1 MSTPDRSSQK
11 PGAPADPVVA
21 PGVLRTDID
30 PNAHA
35 VMIDFDPRVISDD
48 GVRKVAERLA
58 PLGHQQY
65 CKTLLHLAGRASGA
79 AEDRIERKAQEI
91 PGIRRAR
98 ATFLGGVM
106 TVTFDDARLTEAQV
120 IDRVRST
127 GAPVTSLPD
136 SGAATPQDG
145 LRYWFT
151 GERLEAV
158 FTVLTLVFMVAGWAT
173 SKIGGFWSV
182 GFYAAAYL
190 TGGYFGVRAGLQS
203 LRQWTIDVDLL
214 MVLAAIGA
222 AIVNAPFEGA
232 MLLFLF
238 SLSNVLQAYAI
249 DRTRKAI
256 QSLMK
261 LRPEKALVRRGEGTM
276 TLPVGELVVGDVLVV
291 RPGESIALD
300 SVIIEGSSAVD
311 QASLT
316 GESIPVSRT
325 VGDPVFAGTINQTG
339 GLEVRVTRLAKDST
353 IEKLVRMVEEAQTEK
368 ADTQRFL
375 DRAEQFYAVG
385 VLLFTLGLILVP
397 ILFLDETF
405 RIAFY
410 RAMTVMVVASP
421 CALII
426 STPAS
431 ILSAIGGAARRGVL
445 FKGGVHLERAATIKV
460 VAFDKTGTL
469 TEGKPR
475 VTDVIVGER
484 VVAFVGQVRSPG
496 GVGNAPDGK
505 IVGHVPSRGAGGNV
519 PDGRAVGHVPSR
531 GVGGDTP
538 YGGIRP
544 TGVDGEALSLLG
556 LVGAVELKSEHPLA
570 QAIVSECRTR
580 GVAVVDCA
588 GFQSVSGKGASAL
601 VDGRRIAVGNA
612 RYFTALK
619 LSLPEAFARQV
630 ATLQDEGKT
639 VVIVGELDEAHDS
652 ARFLGAVAIADV
664 LRADAPE
671 VIRQLKADGITR
683 VVMLTGDNTRVAQAI
698 GRLAGVDEVHAD
710 LLPEDKVR
718 VIKELRN
725 IGPVAMVGD
734 GVNDAPAL
742 ATATVGVAM
751 GAAGT
756 DVAMETADV
765 VLMSDN
771 LKNIVFALSLSR
783 RARTIIYQN
792 LAFSLLVIGVL
803 IVSALGFRLPLPVG
817 VIAHEGST
825 VLVCLNGLRMLVY
838 KGR

>member
-1 MSTPDRSSQK
+1 MNERDPSEDSS
-11 PGAPADPVVA
+11 PASKASPPL
-21 PGVLRTDID
+21 PGVVRTDID
-30 PNAHA
+30 PANHA
-35 VMIDFDPRVISDD
+35 VTIDFDPRVISDE
-48 GVRKVAERLA
+48 GVRRVAEQLA

-65 CKTLLHLAGRASGA
+65 CKTLLQLAGRASGA
-79 AEDRIERKAQEI
+79 AEQKLERKAQQI
-91 PGIRRAR
+91 AGIRRAR

-106 TVTFDDARLTEAQV
+106 TVTFDDAQLSEAQV
-120 IDRVRST
+120 IEKVRQT
-127 GAPVTSLPD
+127 GAAVGPY
-136 SGAATPQDG
+136 AAEAEHPPKTA
-145 LRYWFT
+145 RERFVFWTT

-158 FTVLTLVFMVAGWAT
+158 FMVLTLVFMVAGWAT
-173 SKIGGFWSV
+173 SKVGGPWSV
-182 GFYAAAYL
+182 GCYVGAYL

-203 LRQWTIDVDLL
+203 LGQWTIDVDLL
-214 MVLAAIGA
+214 MVLAALGA
-222 AIVNAPFEGA
+222 AVVNAPFEGA

-256 QSLMK
+256 KSLMK
-261 LRPEKALVRRGEGTM
+261 LRPEKALARRDGGTVL
-276 TLPVGELVVGDVLVV
+276 LPVAELVVGDVLVV

-316 GESIPVSRT
+316 GESIPVSKQ

-339 GLEVRVTRLAKDST
+339 GLEVRVTKLAKDST

-385 VLLFTLGLILVP
+385 VILFTVGLILVP
-397 ILFLDETF
+397 ILFFGEAFQT
-405 RIAFY
+405 AFY

-445 FKGGVHLERAATIKV
+445 FKGGVHLERAATVKV

-475 VTDVIVGER
+475 VTDMIVGNR
-484 VVAFVGQVRSPG
+484 VVSFRT
-496 GVGNAPDGK
+496 APD
-505 IVGHVPSRGAGGNV
+505 A
-519 PDGRAVGHVPSR
+519 A
-531 GVGGDTP
+531 
-538 YGGIRP
+538 
-544 TGVDGEALSLLG
+544 ALELLG
-556 LVGAVELKSEHPLA
+556 LVGSVEVKSEHPLA
-570 QAIVSECRTR
+570 QAIVTECRTR
-580 GVAVVDCA
+580 QAALPDCA
-588 GFQSVSGKGASAL
+588 GFQSVSGKGASGL
-601 VDGRRIAVGNA
+601 VNGRRIAAGNA
-612 RYFTALK
+612 RYFAALN
-619 LSLPEAFARQV
+619 LALPDDFARQV

-664 LRADAPE
+664 LRADAPD
-671 VIRQLKADGITR
+671 VIRQLKADGIVR

-698 GRLAGVDEVHAD
+698 ARQAGVDEVHGD

-718 VIKELRN
+718 VIKELKSL
-725 IGPVAMVGD
+725 GPVAMVGD

-771 LKNIVFALSLSR
+771 LQNIVFALALSR
-783 RARTIIYQN
+783 RARRIIYQN
-792 LAFSLLVIGVL
+792 LAFSLAVIVVL
-803 IVSALGFRLPLPVG
+803 IVSALGFKLLLPVG
-817 VIAHEGST
+817 VVAHEGST
-825 VLVCLNGLRMLVY
+825 VLVCLNGLRMLAFKPKVVHSAL
-838 KGR
+838 

>member
-1 MSTPDRSSQK
+1 M
-11 PGAPADPVVA
+11 
-21 PGVLRTDID
+21 PGVVRTDID
-30 PNAHA
+30 PANHA
-35 VMIDFDPRVISDD
+35 VTIDFDPRVISDE
-48 GVRKVAERLA
+48 GVRRVAEQLA

-65 CKTLLHLAGRASGA
+65 CKTLLQLAGRASGA
-79 AEDRIERKAQEI
+79 AEQKLERKAQQI
-91 PGIRRAR
+91 AGIRRAR

-106 TVTFDDARLTEAQV
+106 TVTFDDAQLSEAQV
-120 IDRVRST
+120 IEKVRQT
-127 GAPVTSLPD
+127 GAAVGPY
-136 SGAATPQDG
+136 AAEAEHPPKTA
-145 LRYWFT
+145 REWFAFWTT

-158 FTVLTLVFMVAGWAT
+158 FMVLTLVFMVAGWAT
-173 SKIGGFWSV
+173 SKVGGPWSV
-182 GFYAAAYL
+182 GYYVGAYL

-214 MVLAAIGA
+214 MVLAALGA
-222 AIVNAPFEGA
+222 AVVNAPFEGA

-256 QSLMK
+256 KSLMK
-261 LRPEKALVRRGEGTM
+261 LRPEKALARRDGT
-276 TLPVGELVVGDVLVV
+276 TVLLPVAELVVGDVLVV

-316 GESIPVSRT
+316 GESIPVSKQ

-339 GLEVRVTRLAKDST
+339 GLEVRVTKLAKDST

-385 VLLFTLGLILVP
+385 VILFTVGLILVP
-397 ILFLDETF
+397 ILFFGEAFQT
-405 RIAFY
+405 AFY

-445 FKGGVHLERAATIKV
+445 FKGGVHLERAATVKV

-475 VTDVIVGER
+475 VTDMIVGNR
-484 VVAFVGQVRSPG
+484 VVSFRT
-496 GVGNAPDGK
+496 APD
-505 IVGHVPSRGAGGNV
+505 A
-519 PDGRAVGHVPSR
+519 A
-531 GVGGDTP
+531 
-538 YGGIRP
+538 
-544 TGVDGEALSLLG
+544 ALELLG
-556 LVGAVELKSEHPLA
+556 LVGSVEVKSEHPLA
-570 QAIVSECRTR
+570 QAIVTECRTR
-580 GVAVVDCA
+580 QVALPDCA
-588 GFQSVSGKGASAL
+588 GFQSVSGKGASGL
-601 VDGRRIAVGNA
+601 VNGRRIAAGNA
-612 RYFTALK
+612 RYFAALN
-619 LSLPEAFARQV
+619 LALPDDFARQV

-664 LRADAPE
+664 LRADAPD
-671 VIRQLKADGITR
+671 VIRQLKADGIVR

-698 GRLAGVDEVHAD
+698 ARQAGVDEVHAD

-718 VIKELRN
+718 VI
-725 IGPVAMVGD
+725 
-734 GVNDAPAL
+734 
-742 ATATVGVAM
+742 
-751 GAAGT
+751 
-756 DVAMETADV
+756 
-765 VLMSDN
+765 
-771 LKNIVFALSLSR
+771 
-783 RARTIIYQN
+783 
-792 LAFSLLVIGVL
+792 
-803 IVSALGFRLPLPVG
+803 
-817 VIAHEGST
+817 
-825 VLVCLNGLRMLVY
+825 
-838 KGR
+838 

>member
-1 MSTPDRSSQK
+1 MSAPDRSSLK
-11 PGAPADPVVA
+11 PGLPADPGVA
-21 PGVLRTDID
+21 PGVLRADID
-30 PNAHA
+30 PKAHA

-48 GVRKVAERLA
+48 GVRQVAERLA

-79 AEDRIERKAQEI
+79 AEDRIERKAQAI

-106 TVTFDDARLTEAQV
+106 TVTFDDAHLTEAQV

-127 GAPVTSLPD
+127 GASVTALPD
-136 SGAATPQDG
+136 SGGATPQDG

-173 SKIGGFWSV
+173 SRIGGLWSV
-182 GFYAAAYL
+182 AFYAAAYL

-222 AIVNAPFEGA
+222 AVVNAPFEGA

-261 LRPEKALVRRGEGTM
+261 LRPEKALVRRGETTL

-316 GESIPVSRT
+316 GESMPVSRT

-397 ILFLDETF
+397 ILFRDESF
-405 RIAFY
+405 RTAFY

-484 VVAFVGQVRSPG
+484 VVPFVGHGRSVSG
-496 GVGNAPDGK
+496 DGRT
-505 IVGHVPSRGAGGNV
+505 VGHVPPRGLGEDA
-519 PDGRAVGHVPSR
+519 PD
-531 GVGGDTP
+531 
-538 YGGIRP
+538 GGIRP
-544 TGVDGEALSLLG
+544 TDGSVGHVPPRGAGEDTPDGGIRPTDGEALALLG

-580 GVAVVDCA
+580 GVTVADCA

-601 VDGRRIAVGNA
+601 VEGRRIAVGNA

-619 LSLPEAFARQV
+619 LTLPEAFARQV

-698 GRLAGVDEVHAD
+698 GRQAGVDEVHAD

-771 LKNIVFALSLSR
+771 LKNIVFALALSR

-792 LAFSLLVIGVL
+792 LAFSLLVIVVL
-803 IVSALGFRLPLPVG
+803 IVSALGFKLLLPVG